1 MTIAICISC
10 GAEKFGAWT
19 PCPACGHKPQTKDD
33 AMLSLALSEWFLD
46 DDGRKRWAQQIQGG
60 VKPQLD
66 SAARDALVGFV
77 TAFDE
82 WSDVNAE
89 LEEAALELL
98 GQRTFEAA
106 DLVIDTSVPPVPSY
120 LYFNVADEASR
131 SARYVL
137 GEFAAANKMVNS
149 DTMSDPWIVGYIYSA
164 LEWGLLGLGD
174 TPTEDDDSGEVEE
187 QYRLAFIETLLNGEQ
202 PAIDLL
208 ERIEQFEAAADS
220 RFTAGR
226 AAYGGDPLEDAF
238 AGEQGPLANYLNGV
252 FICWLCKL
260 ERKRTEAD
268 SDTCDICGVG
278 PAGLVYQAPGA
289 RVEIEGSRVASWGGT
304 APRGDLEV
312 LVNAEYSDA
321 EAEYVLHQVEN
332 TGATISV
339 RNHEQALRRNWQFFS
354 DGTFFLDHGRGT
366 QLLRMIE
373 DALSPADREILNARE
388 YLRRYGI
395 ITTELGGDLVV
406 RKIYQILRGW
416 DQRKDV
422 PEGSDWQ
429 YMIDIFRD
437 GSSQLRSKGTSLVRI
452 WVEHVESNGTG
463 SAAGSFD
470 VYRRVG
476 LAALYRHS
484 GQFDKALAVSE
495 IVELP
500 MNRLEDR
507 NSLAVLCTTRA
518 ATLMDLAE
526 NKPQER
532 AQLLKSARL
541 TLNKANA
548 MSGADSD
555 YVREAYMRLKKLE
568 ADAAAEKQRENDHA
582 AWKKI
587 GKLPPES

>member
-1 MTIAICISC
+1 
-10 GAEKFGAWT
+10 
-19 PCPACGHKPQTKDD
+19 
-33 AMLSLALSEWFLD
+33 MLSLALSEWFLD

-60 VKPQLD
+60 IKPQLD

-77 TAFDE
+77 TTFDE

-106 DLVIDTSVPPVPSY
+106 DLVVDISAPPVPSY
-120 LYFNVADEASR
+120 LYSNVADEASKA
-131 SARYVL
+131 ARHL
-137 GEFAAANKMVNS
+137 LREFAAAKNTVNS

-164 LEWGLLGLGD
+164 LEWGLLGLED
-174 TPTEDDDSGEVEE
+174 TTTEENDSGGVEE
-187 QYRLAFIETLLNGEQ
+187 QYRLTFMETLVNGEQ
-202 PAIDLL
+202 SARDVL
-208 ERIEQFEAAADS
+208 ERVEQFEAAADR
-220 RFTAGR
+220 RFIAGR
-226 AAYGGDPLEDAF
+226 AAYGGAPSEEVV
-238 AGEQGPLANYLNGV
+238 AGEQGLLANYLNGL
-252 FICWLCKL
+252 FICWLCKS

-278 PAGLVYQAPGA
+278 PAGQFYQAHGD
-289 RVEIEGSRVASWGGT
+289 RVEVEGSRVASWGAT

-321 EAEYVLHQVEN
+321 EAEYVVHQVEN
-332 TGATISV
+332 AGATISA
-339 RNHEQALRRNWQFFS
+339 RNHDQARRRNWQFFS
-354 DGTFFLDHGRGT
+354 DGTFFLDHRRGT
-366 QLLRMIE
+366 QLLQMIE
-373 DALSPADREILNARE
+373 DALSPADKEILNARE

-395 ITTELGGDLVV
+395 ITSELGGDLVV
-406 RKIYQILRGW
+406 RKIYQILQGW

-422 PEGSDWQ
+422 PEGRDWQ

-437 GSSQLRSKGTSLVRI
+437 GSSQLRSKGTSLVRS
-452 WVEHVESNGTG
+452 WVEYVESNRTG
-463 SAAGSFD
+463 SATGRFD

-476 LAALYRHS
+476 LAALYRHA

-507 NSLAVLCTTRA
+507 NSVAVLCTTRA

-526 NKPQER
+526 HKPQER
-532 AQLLKSARL
+532 AQLLKSARQ

-548 MSGADSD
+548 MSGGDSD
-555 YVREAYMRLKKLE
+555 FVRETFVRLKRLDTE
-568 ADAAAEKQRENDHA
+568 ASAEKQKEIESI
-582 AWKKI
+582 AWRRI
-587 GKLPPES
+587 GKLPPEN